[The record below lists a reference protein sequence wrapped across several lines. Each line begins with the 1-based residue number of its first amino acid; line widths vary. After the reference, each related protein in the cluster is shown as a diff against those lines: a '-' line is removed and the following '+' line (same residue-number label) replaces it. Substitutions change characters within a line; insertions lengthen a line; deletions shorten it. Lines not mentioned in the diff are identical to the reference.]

1 MWIEVTGLQEVM
13 LRMMYVL
20 KWKCG
25 LITNPCHLMTEVLF
39 WNLSLTLDVTTQ
51 YHNIDKEKKIFISF
65 LGIEMVIYL
74 QKLESSSSKDT
85 SSQVWLKL
93 AQGFWIW
100 IAISI
105 LSFLGKG
112 CGPSFKNT
120 LQSSSMK
127 DTFCQVWLKLA
138 MGFWKLRFLDSV
150 NVFLLFQY
158 YLPLEKG
165 VTLHS
170 KINLSLLHWRILFA
184 KVGWNW
190 PSGFGEEE
198 IFLISSTYFQYFII
212 SHQKRLLPFICTKLN
227 PLQAFPQAC
236 IFKVWRRW
244 KCKKK

>member
-100 IAISI
+100 
-105 LSFLGKG
+105 G
-112 CGPSFKNT
+112 
-120 LQSSSMK
+120 
-127 DTFCQVWLKLA
+127 
-138 MGFWKLRFLDSV
+138 
-150 NVFLLFQY
+150 LLFQY
-158 YLPLEKG
+158 YLSLEKG
-165 VTLHS
+165 VALHS
-170 KINLSLLHWRILFA
+170 KINFSLLQWRILFA
-184 KVGWNW
+184 KFGWNW
-190 PSGFGEEE
+190 PWGSGNKDF
-198 IFLISSTYFQYFII
+198 
-212 SHQKRLLPFICTKLN
+212 
-227 PLQAFPQAC
+227 
-236 IFKVWRRW
+236 
-244 KCKKK
+244 

>member
-1 MWIEVTGLQEVM
+1 MRRTSYKCLALNVDRGHRSPGGDVKND
-13 LRMMYVL
+13 VL

-39 WNLSLTLDVTTQ
+39 WNMSLTLDVTTQ

-93 AQGFWIW
+93 A
-100 IAISI
+100 
-105 LSFLGKG
+105 
-112 CGPSFKNT
+112 
-120 LQSSSMK
+120 
-127 DTFCQVWLKLA
+127 

-165 VTLHS
+165 VALHS
-170 KINLSLLHWRILFA
+170 KINLSLLHWKIIFCQSWLKLAQWFWRRRNFFNFVNVFSIFHHLPSE
-184 KVGWNW
+184 KVVAFHLHKVES
-190 PSGFGEEE
+190 PSG
-198 IFLISSTYFQYFII
+198 LPPSMHFQ
-212 SHQKRLLPFICTKLN
+212 SLEKMKM
-227 PLQAFPQAC
+227 
-236 IFKVWRRW
+236 
-244 KCKKK
+244 